1 MQISLEPVQTLRCHD
16 ALLEAGPIVV
26 VVPGL
31 HSLGA
36 AARPRLASMSK
47 ALSRRKSSDFLLEAP
62 PHRHRLKKSITTT
75 TKRKPPPPPPHIPS
89 PPPHIPSPPPTVL
102 SSSTPRHRPKPD
114 NNNNNNNLI
123 QFALLDRTSLQTAFT
138 FLLPNSQKAAAAAR
152 RGIKRCRLG
161 SDVEG
166 PNTASVGRKK
176 RRLRSRLITSPL
188 SQPFSQPA
196 THILN
201 REGRPVGDRRFVKMA
216 VMLDA
221 SRRAAYL
228 RATAYLRY
236 SVMNRMRKRMGLAP
250 YHHQVEGKQGEGE
263 SSRGCSSSNG
273 CSSSSST
280 LRQGIDTFGRAP
292 WQQPQAVKPSH
303 EAKHSFTEEARRG
316 ATPPAPQPENRVG
329 TLAKA
334 PACRLSKPIALPLPS
349 ADADATNDRPAAR
362 IDSTTSPEPRPPL
375 AWMYDD
381 VEEDSFAHLH
391 AGDEHLDDDDDD
403 DGVGVYCNFDAIF
416 AVRATSPDPQVTT
429 TPKED
434 HTYEEYMD
442 ELDGISWRIG

>member
-1 MQISLEPVQTLRCHD
+1 MQLSLEPVQTLRCHD
-16 ALLEAGPIVV
+16 ALLEAGPIGVV

-31 HSLGA
+31 HTLG
-36 AARPRLASMSK
+36 AARPRVSMSK

-62 PHRHRLKKSITTT
+62 HRHRLKKNTTT
-75 TKRKPPPPPPHIPS
+75 TTTCRRLHPPRS
-89 PPPHIPSPPPTVL
+89 TRAL
-102 SSSTPRHRPKPD
+102 SSSTSTQD
-114 NNNNNNNLI
+114 NLVHFTI
-123 QFALLDRTSLQTAFT
+123 LDRSSSTTLTAFT
-138 FLLPNSQKAAAAAR
+138 FSPDTLLKAASR
-152 RGIKRCRLG
+152 PRGIKRCRLG

-216 VMLDA
+216 VMLDS
-221 SRRAAYL
+221 SRRAAHL

-236 SVMNRMRKRMGLAP
+236 SIMNRMRKRMGLP
-250 YHHQVEGKQGEGE
+250 RWYSQGEEKEGE
-263 SSRGCSSSNG
+263 GRGGSCSN
-273 CSSSSST
+273 CT
-280 LRQGIDTFGRAP
+280 VRQGSDTYGRAP
-292 WQQPQAVKPSH
+292 WQPQAMRPSH
-303 EAKHSFTEEARRG
+303 EAKHSFPETLRS
-316 ATPPAPQPENRVG
+316 TPPAASQEPAQAVDS
-329 TLAKA
+329 LVKA

-349 ADADATNDRPAAR
+349 ADAGATNDDLPSAR
-362 IDSTTSPEPRPPL
+362 IDSTTASPEPRPPL

-391 AGDEHLDDDDDD
+391 ADGEHLDDDDDD
-403 DGVGVYCNFDAIF
+403 DPDGGGVYCNFDAIF
-416 AVRATSPDPQVTT
+416 AVRATSPDPQTTTT

-442 ELDGISWRIG
+442 ELDGISWRVG

>member
-16 ALLEAGPIVV
+16 PLVVEAGPIGV
-26 VVPGL
+26 GL

-36 AARPRLASMSK
+36 TRPRLSMAK
-47 ALSRRKSSDFLLEAP
+47 AALSRRKSSDFLLEAP
-62 PHRHRLKKSITTT
+62 HRHRLKSTT
-75 TKRKPPPPPPHIPS
+75 RKPPPT
-89 PPPHIPSPPPTVL
+89 TVL
-102 SSSTPRHRPKPD
+102 SSSSSPTLKERPRPD
-114 NNNNNNNLI
+114 ELVR
-123 QFALLDRTSLQTAFT
+123 FAIVDRSKLAAFEFSLDTAAQRG
-138 FLLPNSQKAAAAAR
+138 SR
-152 RGIKRCRLG
+152 RGVKRCRLG

-176 RRLRSRLITSPL
+176 RRLRSRLITSRL

-201 REGRPVGDRRFVKMA
+201 REGRQVGDRRFVKMA
-216 VMLDA
+216 VMLDS

-236 SVMNRMRKRMGLAP
+236 SIMNRMRKRMGLQRYYCQASSAK
-250 YHHQVEGKQGEGE
+250 EGHDVDGSGNTVQ
-263 SSRGCSSSNG
+263 
-273 CSSSSST
+273 
-280 LRQGIDTFGRAP
+280 QGIDTFTRAP
-292 WQQPQAVKPSH
+292 WQQSQSQQAVKTAP
-303 EAKHSFTEEARRG
+303 EARFSFPEARKG
-316 ATPPAPQPENRVG
+316 AAAAPPAPQEPVQSVE

-349 ADADATNDRPAAR
+349 ADADATNDRTSAR

-381 VEEDSFAHLH
+381 CEEDSFAFLH
-391 AGDEHLDDDDDD
+391 ADEEHLDDDDDD
-403 DGVGVYCNFDAIF
+403 DSGDVYCNFDAIF
-416 AVRATSPDPQVTT
+416 AAKATSPDPQ
-429 TPKED
+429 TPAEE

>member
-16 ALLEAGPIVV
+16 ALLEAGPMAV

-75 TKRKPPPPPPHIPS
+75 TTKRKQPPPPHILSSS
-89 PPPHIPSPPPTVL
+89 PPPPPLPLAPPS
-102 SSSTPRHRPKPD
+102 
-114 NNNNNNNLI
+114 
-123 QFALLDRTSLQTAFT
+123 TAAA
-138 FLLPNSQKAAAAAR
+138 AAAAAR

-216 VMLDA
+216 VMLDS
-221 SRRAAYL
+221 SRRAAHL

-250 YHHQVEGKQGEGE
+250 
-263 SSRGCSSSNG
+263 SCSS
-273 CSSSSST
+273 CSSSST

-303 EAKHSFTEEARRG
+303 EAKHSFLEEARRG
-316 ATPPAPQPENRVG
+316 ATPPAPQPEEPIG

-403 DGVGVYCNFDAIF
+403 DDGVGVYCNFDAIF

-429 TPKED
+429 PKED

>member
-16 ALLEAGPIVV
+16 PLIEAGPL
-26 VVPGL
+26 GAL
-31 HSLGA
+31 HSLSA
-36 AARPRLASMSK
+36 TRPRLNMTK

-62 PHRHRLKKSITTT
+62 HRHRLKSTT
-75 TKRKPPPPPPHIPS
+75 RKPPS
-89 PPPHIPSPPPTVL
+89 TTTL
-102 SSSTPRHRPKPD
+102 SSSSPRQRPKPD
-114 NNNNNNNLI
+114 NLI
-123 QFALLDRTSLQTAFT
+123 QFALLDRTTLTAFN
-138 FLLPNSQKAAAAAR
+138 FPADASSSSSGQKAR

-176 RRLRSRLITSPL
+176 RRLRTRLITSPL

-201 REGRPVGDRRFVKMA
+201 REGRQAGDRRFVKMA

-236 SVMNRMRKRMGLAP
+236 SIMNRMRKRMGLP
-250 YHHQVEGKQGEGE
+250 RYYYQVSEREGEG
-263 SSRGCSSSNG
+263 SSGSS
-273 CSSSSST
+273 
-280 LRQGIDTFGRAP
+280 DTFARAP
-292 WQQPQAVKPSH
+292 WQPQQAVRPSH
-303 EAKHSFTEEARRG
+303 EEAKHGFPETRRG
-316 ATPPAPQPENRVG
+316 AAPPPPASPQESVEPPV
-329 TLAKA
+329 KA
-334 PACRLSKPIALPLPS
+334 PACRLSKPMALPLPS
-349 ADADATNDRPAAR
+349 ADADATSDRTSAR

-381 VEEDSFAHLH
+381 AEEDSFAFLH
-391 AGDEHLDDDDDD
+391 ADEEQHLDENDEGD
-403 DGVGVYCNFDAIF
+403 VYCDFDAIF
-416 AVRATSPDPQVTT
+416 AARAATPDPQ
-429 TPKED
+429 TPSEEQ

>member
-1 MQISLEPVQTLRCHD
+1 
-16 ALLEAGPIVV
+16 
-26 VVPGL
+26 
-31 HSLGA
+31 
-36 AARPRLASMSK
+36 MSK

-75 TKRKPPPPPPHIPS
+75 TTKRKQPPPPHILSSS
-89 PPPHIPSPPPTVL
+89 PPPPPLPLAPPSTVL
-102 SSSTPRHRPKPD
+102 SSSTPRQRPKPD
-114 NNNNNNNLI
+114 IIINNNINTNNLI

-138 FLLPNSQKAAAAAR
+138 FLLPNSQKAAAAAAAAR

-216 VMLDA
+216 VMLDS
-221 SRRAAYL
+221 SRRAAHL

-250 YHHQVEGKQGEGE
+250 YHHQVEGEQGEGE
-263 SSRGCSSSNG
+263 GSNSSNG
-273 CSSSSST
+273 CSSCSSCSSSST

-303 EAKHSFTEEARRG
+303 EAKHSFLEEARRG
-316 ATPPAPQPENRVG
+316 ATPPAPQPEEPIG

-403 DGVGVYCNFDAIF
+403 DDGVGVYCNFDAIF

-429 TPKED
+429 PKED